1 MCLSNL
7 VNKCFIEV
15 KSKDDFSIIEK
26 AKTEYKL
33 NNICILFF
41 HYNKDNIISDHETI
55 KYLENKTKM
64 HINYI
69 DISELYNQKIKI
81 IKMLDL
87 YVDNSIDH
95 INRRNKVELKHIIED
110 IKEQIIRY
118 KKILEYK
125 GI

>member
-15 KSKDDFSIIEK
+15 KSKDDISLIEK
-26 AKTEYKL
+26 AKKEYKL

-41 HYNKDNIISDHETI
+41 HYNKDNIISDYETI
-55 KYLENKTKM
+55 KYLENKSKM
-64 HINYI
+64 HVNYI
-69 DISELYNQKIKI
+69 DISDLYNQKIKI
-81 IKMLDL
+81 IKMLNL
-87 YVDNSIDH
+87 YVDNSTDH
-95 INRRNKVELKHIIED
+95 ITRRNNVELKHIIED
-110 IKEQIIRY
+110 IKDQITQY